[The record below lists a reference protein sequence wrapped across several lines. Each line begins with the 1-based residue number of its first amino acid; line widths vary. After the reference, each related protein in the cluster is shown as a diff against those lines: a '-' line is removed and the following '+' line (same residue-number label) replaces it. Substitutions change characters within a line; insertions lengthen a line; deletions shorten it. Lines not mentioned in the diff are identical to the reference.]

1 LAHTGKIAAIGKIG
15 KITVTQL
22 RMDIML
28 SKELVCSHS
37 PVT

>member
-1 LAHTGKIAAIGKIG
+1 LNVWLTGKIAAIGKI
-15 KITVTQL
+15 TVAQL